1 MRESGDPA
9 KSDHVKPGA
18 FRDIA
23 KTALLAGIYIVF
35 ARLGLMIQPVSAFAT
50 LVWAPT
56 GIALAALLVF
66 GRRLWPG
73 IAIGAFVAN
82 VWTGAPLFVALGI
95 AAGNTLEALLG
106 AYALRRIPGFRST
119 LDRLSDVL
127 GLIVLA
133 GGVSTTVSATI
144 GTTSLLLGGLVSPD
158 RFAVTWRAWWL
169 GDAIGVLIVAP
180 LLLTWTP
187 RRPASRTR
195 ILESVA
201 LGLLLSLASLFI
213 FEWTRAGM
221 AALLSPLLIWAALR
235 FEERGAARATF
246 LVSAIAVWA
255 TVRGHGPFAKESIP
269 ESLFAAQAFMALTAA
284 TFLVLGAVISER
296 RRAEAEMR
304 RARDEAEGANRAKDQ
319 FLATLS
325 HELRTPLTPV
335 LAISSVLER
344 DPALPSATRRQL
356 EVVRRNAELE
366 ARLIDDLLDLTR
378 IAKGKVRL
386 EVEPVDLAALLDD
399 VIEVCGADAAAKNLI
414 LERNGAGVGKFVDAD
429 PARLRQVF
437 WNILKN
443 AIRFTPQ
450 GGRISLRTAD
460 QVPGRVTVEIAD
472 TGRGIEPSDIP
483 RIFQPFEQ
491 AGTRLGGLG
500 LGLSISSALVE
511 AHGGTLTA
519 ESEGLGRGTTF
530 RVELALSSSAPAPA
544 LAKEWPSRGPE
555 TPRERRRVLLV
566 EDHADTLGAAR
577 DLLEELSCDVVSA
590 ASFREALAAAET
602 GPLDLVISDLDL
614 PDGSGLD
621 LMRTLRDSYGLAG
634 IAVTGYGM
642 EEDIRLGREAGFVDH
657 LVKPITLQRLEGAID
672 RFFAE
677 RRG

>member
-1 MRESGDPA
+1 
-9 KSDHVKPGA
+9 VKPGA
-18 FRDIA
+18 FRDVA
-23 KTALLAGIYIVF
+23 KTALLAVIYILF

-66 GRRLWPG
+66 GRRFWPG
-73 IAIGAFVAN
+73 VAIGAFVAN
-82 VWTGAPLFVALGI
+82 VWTGAPVLVALGI
-95 AAGNTLEALLG
+95 AAGNSLEALLG
-106 AYALRRIPGFRST
+106 VYALRRIPGFRST

-133 GGVSTTVSATI
+133 GAVSTTVSATI
-144 GTTSLLLGGLVSPD
+144 GTTSLLLAGLVTPD

-169 GDAIGVLIVAP
+169 GDTIGVLIAAP

-187 RRPASRTR
+187 RRPVSRAR
-195 ILESVA
+195 NLESAA
-201 LGLLLSLASLFI
+201 LAALLCLTGLFI
-213 FEWTRAGM
+213 FEWTRDGM
-221 AALLSPLLIWAALR
+221 ASLLSPLLIWAALR
-235 FEERGAARATF
+235 FEERGAARAVF
-246 LVSAIAVWA
+246 LVSAIVVWA
-255 TVRGHGPFAKESIP
+255 TVRGHGPFVSGSIP
-269 ESLFAAQAFMALTAA
+269 ESLFSAQAFMALTAA

-304 RARDEAEGANRAKDQ
+304 RARDEAEAANRAKDQ
-319 FLATLS
+319 FLAALS

-378 IAKGKVRL
+378 IAKGKLRL
-386 EVEPVDLAALLDD
+386 EVAPVDLAELLDD

-414 LERNGAGVGKFVDAD
+414 LERNGAGLGKFVDAD

-443 AIRFTPQ
+443 AIRFTPP

-460 QVPGRVTVEIAD
+460 PAPGRIAVEIAD

-500 LGLSISSALVE
+500 LGLSISSTLVE

-519 ESEGLGRGTTF
+519 QSEGPGRGATF
-530 RVELALSSSAPAPA
+530 RVELALSSSAPMPT
-544 LAKEWPSRGPE
+544 LPKEIPSRGAE

-590 ASFREALAAAET
+590 ASFREALAAAKA
-602 GPLDLVISDLDL
+602 GPLDLVISDLGL
-614 PDGSGLD
+614 PDGSGFD

-642 EEDIRLGREAGFVDH
+642 EEDVRQGREAGFVDH
-657 LVKPITLQRLEGAID
+657 LVKPITFQRLEGAID
-672 RFFAE
+672 RFFAG
-677 RRG
+677 RRA